1 MKQHNEEMRK
11 ALGRKSRRL
20 RDENMAKVFLTIAK
34 EPLSFSELLKK
45 TELSRPVLTNHLR
58 RLERNHAV
66 YRDTIKPNQTLNSE
80 EVGKI
85 VYKAGIDQVP
95 EILRTTLSLIDILS
109 GTLGD
114 MKLDEKLREHKEAII
129 SAIVDYLNEHI
140 RTRKKA
146 LELELKGL
154 GVRNNG

>member
-1 MKQHNEEMRK
+1 MKENDKEITK
-11 ALGRKSRRL
+11 ALGRKSRQL
-20 RDENMAKVFLTIAK
+20 RNENMTRVLLTIAK

-45 TELSRPVLTNHLR
+45 TKLSRPVLTNHLR
-58 RLERNHAV
+58 RLERNHAI
-66 YRDTIKPNQTLNSE
+66 YRDTIKPNQTLNPDE
-80 EVGKI
+80 IGKI

-114 MKLDEKLREHKEAII
+114 MKLDKKLREHKKAII
-129 SAIVDYLNEHI
+129 TAIVDYLNEHI
-140 RTRKKA
+140 RTREKA

-154 GVRNNG
+154 GVKTNG